1 MHGLELELDF
11 ENVSV
16 RLVLLVS
23 VVKVTEDMILEGVIG
38 STGDV
43 YDFCMCNP
51 PFFADH
57 FEAQGL
63 VSRTPNRPDPKTMST
78 ASPQEGIVQGGE
90 VAFARKMIEE
100 SNFLHDRVRYSSA
113 VELANDT

>member
-1 MHGLELELDF
+1 MHQADF
-11 ENVSV
+11 VF
-16 RLVLLVS
+16 LVS
-23 VVKVTEDMILEGVIG
+23 VVKVTEDTILEGVIG
-38 STGDV
+38 STDDV

-90 VAFARKMIEE
+90 IAFVRKMIEE
-100 SNFLHDRVRYSSA
+100 SSFLQGRVR
-113 VELANDT
+113 